1 MCLFF
6 DPYALF
12 TLLTFLFRNTSGHTS
27 PRRKSFSFFSKHHT
41 FFRQPT
47 FSDNTGGWLYYKL
60 VGHLQQLVGR
70 LQQLLGWRFDWSE
83 TSRTQ
88 ASLFRDDQDGV
99 SHHNEYCLGT
109 SCGGINPYTLMAR
122 LGLAQT

>member
-27 PRRKSFSFFSKHHT
+27 PRRKSFSFLSKHHT
-41 FFRQPT
+41 FFGQPT
-47 FSDNTGGWLYYKL
+47 FSDNNGGWLYYKL
-60 VGHLQQLVGR
+60 VGCLQQLVGR

-88 ASLFRDDQDGV
+88 ASLFGEDQDGV
-99 SHHNEYCLGT
+99 SHHNE
-109 SCGGINPYTLMAR
+109 
-122 LGLAQT
+122 

>member
-27 PRRKSFSFFSKHHT
+27 PERKSFSFSQEHHT

-47 FSDNTGGWLYYKL
+47 FSGNNGGRLYYKL
-60 VGHLQQLVGR
+60 VRR
-70 LQQLLGWRFDWSE
+70 LKLLRWCFDWSE

-88 ASLFRDDQDGV
+88 ASLFKEGQDGV
-99 SHHNEYCLGT
+99 SHHNV
-109 SCGGINPYTLMAR
+109 
-122 LGLAQT
+122 